1 MLLIYKF
8 IGYAIIPIIKL
19 NIYIRI
25 LLNKEN
31 KNRYLERFG
40 ISSKKKPEGK
50 LIWLH
55 TSSVGEL
62 KSITKIIEKYNLL

>member
-40 ISSKKKPEGK
+40 ISSKKNQK
-50 LIWLH
+50 
-55 TSSVGEL
+55 V
-62 KSITKIIEKYNLL
+62 N